1 MTVSNAFLVMVC
13 ICGCVSILI
22 TRNDVVYVC
31 PRNSTVFLHH
41 VNKCVCVCVCVHS
54 VECLYQSTSHLE
66 VHCQPGVLI
75 PDQKREVDFLFY
87 PREARYYHE
96 VIPFEIN
103 GLSTMQVK
111 IHGEGTDM
119 KVGLPVFLL
128 VFC

>member
-1 MTVSNAFLVMVC
+1 M
-13 ICGCVSILI
+13 
-22 TRNDVVYVC
+22 
-31 PRNSTVFLHH
+31 
-41 VNKCVCVCVCVHS
+41 CVCVCVHS

-75 PDQKREVDFLFY
+75 PGQKREVDFLFY

-103 GLSTMQVK
+103 GLSTMQVE

-128 VFC
+128 VFCLGLRDKDLFCLVCRCSQHQFLVLNTKTTWKE